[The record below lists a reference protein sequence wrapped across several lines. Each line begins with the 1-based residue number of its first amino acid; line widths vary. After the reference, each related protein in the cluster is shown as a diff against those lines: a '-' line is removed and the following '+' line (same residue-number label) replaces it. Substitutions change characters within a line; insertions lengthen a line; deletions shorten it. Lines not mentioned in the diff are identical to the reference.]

1 MATTLR
7 TIKREGIVEELKIE
21 KGVPITNIYRSKLA
35 TILEEME
42 IGDSIEYGS
51 ENFQQI
57 LSQIRGLH
65 KTEKR
70 FITRRANAEN
80 TRRRIWRTA

>member
-1 MATTLR
+1 M
-7 TIKREGIVEELKIE
+7 EELKIE
-21 KGVPITNIYRSKLA
+21 KGVPITNHSYRSKLRP
-35 TILEEME
+35 ILEEME

-70 FITRRANAEN
+70 FITRKANAEN

>member
-7 TIKREGIVEELKIE
+7 TTKRGGIVEELKIE

-51 ENFQQI
+51 EHFRQI
-57 LSQIRGLH
+57 LSQLRGLH
-65 KTEKR
+65 KRKKR
-70 FITRRANAEN
+70 FITRKANAEG

>member
-7 TIKREGIVEELKIE
+7 TTKRGGIVEELKIE
-21 KGVPITNIYRSKLA
+21 KGVPITNIYRSKLRP
-35 TILEEME
+35 ILEEME
-42 IGDSIEYGS
+42 VGDSIEYGS

-65 KTEKR
+65 KTKKR
-70 FITRRANAEN
+70 FTTRRANAEG